1 MPKPV
6 QKEIVV
12 HAKTLFS
19 GGRVLSDRWI
29 VVKGDSIVEISAK
42 KRPSDYAGIVT
53 PAFVDPHSHIGMFR
67 AGEPGDEQEGNDI
80 THQIQPLCDPIRSI
94 YFDDL
99 AFVDSIDFG
108 VLYSCIM
115 PGSGNLF
122 GGRSKVIRNFA
133 SHVGECEFLDYGY
146 KMALGWNPRSTG
158 GWKGDRPNT
167 RMGIYAMLEK
177 RFDEVLAKEAKSRVA
192 FERKELE
199 LARKKV
205 SKKEAAEEQ
214 SLLARERKLEFSP
227 EELAI
232 LELLKGKK
240 PVKVHVHKEDDVHY
254 LIHLCKKYKIR
265 ASAEHCGD
273 VFHREVFDSLR
284 DNEIPVVFG
293 PLGSHAYK
301 TELRHAFYQNAK
313 LVIESGVTFGLMT
326 DHPVIHSSLLR
337 DSLRY
342 FLMYG
347 MSTEEALHVISGR
360 NAELVG
366 IGGTIGRVEKGM
378 LASLLVWDINP
389 LHLGAYPRMVMGE
402 GKVLREQRFV

>member
-1 MPKPV
+1 MGKPA
-6 QKEIVV
+6 QKEFVV

-19 GGRVLSDRWI
+19 GGKVLSDRWI
-29 VVKGDSIVEISAK
+29 VVKGDSIVDVSTK
-42 KRPSDYAGIVT
+42 KRPSHYSGIVT

-67 AGEPGDEQEGNDI
+67 AGEPDAEQEGNDI
-80 THQIQPLCDPIRSI
+80 THQIQPLCDPIRSV

-99 AFVDSIDFG
+99 AFVDAIDFG

-122 GGRSKVIRNFA
+122 GGRSKVIRNYA

-158 GWKGDRPNT
+158 GWKGERPNT

-177 RFDEVLAKEAKSRVA
+177 RFDEVLAKEAKSTVS
-192 FERKELE
+192 FERKSIE

-205 SKKEAAEEQ
+205 SKRERAEEQ
-214 SLLARERKLEFSP
+214 ALLDREKQVEFCA
-227 EELAI
+227 EEVAI
-232 LELLKGKK
+232 LELLKGDK
-240 PVKVHVHKEDDVHY
+240 PVKIHVHKEDDVQY
-254 LIHLCKKYKIR
+254 LLHLSKKYSIKP
-265 ASAEHCGD
+265 SAEHCGD
-273 VFHREVFDSLR
+273 VFHREVFESLR
-284 DNEIPVVFG
+284 DNDIPVVFG

-313 LVIESGVTFGLMT
+313 HVMDSGVTFGLMT

-347 MSTEEALHVISGR
+347 MSTEEAIHLISGR

-366 IGGTIGRVEKGM
+366 IGDRVGRIEKGM
-378 LASLLVWDINP
+378 LASLLVWDRDP
-389 LHLGAYPRMVMGE
+389 LHLGAYPRVVVGE

>member
-1 MPKPV
+1 MAKTTN
-6 QKEIVV
+6 KELVV

-19 GGRVLSDRWI
+19 GGKTLSDRWI
-29 VVKGDSIVEISAK
+29 VVKGESIVEVSTK
-42 KRPSDYAGIVT
+42 KRPSDHAGIVT

-67 AGEPGDEQEGNDI
+67 AGEPDGEQEGNDV

-99 AFVDSIDFG
+99 AFVDSVDFG

-133 SHVGECEFLDYGY
+133 SHVGDCEFFDYGY

-177 RFDEVLAKEAKSRVA
+177 RFDEVLAKEAKATIAV
-192 FERKELE
+192 ERKELE
-199 LARKKV
+199 LARKKG
-205 SKKEAAEEQ
+205 SKKEVAEEKR
-214 SLLARERKLEFSP
+214 LLSRERELEFSA

-240 PVKVHVHKEDDVHY
+240 PVKIHVHKEDDVHY
-254 LIHLCKKYKIR
+254 LIHLTKKYAIK

-273 VFHREVFDSLR
+273 VFHREIFEALR
-284 DNEIPVVFG
+284 DNDIPVVFG

-301 TELRHAFYQNAK
+301 TELRHAFYQNAR
-313 LVIESGVTFGLMT
+313 LLMESGVPFGLMT

-347 MSTEEALHVISGR
+347 MTTEEALHIISGR

-366 IGGTIGRVEKGM
+366 IGSKVGRIEKGM
-378 LASLLVWDINP
+378 LASLLVWDRDP
-389 LHLGAYPRMVMGE
+389 LHLGAYPRVVMAE